1 MMGILWSF
9 QSLNN
14 IILTPINKET
24 EVCELVVAGDAVLES
39 RVGAKWRGGEDLS
52 FVIAA
57 DRSLAYDKIQEPPIR
72 GLIEGR
78 IFMHAFLQQLA

>member
-24 EVCELVVAGDAVLES
+24 EVCGFVVVGDAVLES
-39 RVGAKWRGGEDLS
+39 RVGAKCVE
-52 FVIAA
+52 
-57 DRSLAYDKIQEPPIR
+57 
-72 GLIEGR
+72 
-78 IFMHAFLQQLA
+78 